1 MNILVSGCLLG
12 ICCRYNGT
20 GKLSEELA
28 ERLKEYHFIPVCPE
42 QLGGLTTPRLP
53 AEKIGDKVLLKDG
66 RNVTEE
72 FIQGAKETLKLA
84 LMYDCKLA
92 ILKERSPSCGFGK
105 IYDGNFTGQLI
116 DGNGVTAE
124 ILSENGVTV
133 IGESKINELE
143 DIVKNIK
150 IVNTTGYFI
159 NIP

>member
-20 GKLSEELA
+20 GKLSEELV
-28 ERLKEYHFIPVCPE
+28 EHMKEYNFIPVCPE

-53 AEKIGDKVLLKDG
+53 AEKVGGKVILKDG
-66 RNVTEE
+66 RDVTEE
-72 FIQGAKETLKLA
+72 FMQGAMETLKIA

-105 IYDGNFTGQLI
+105 VYDGTFTGNII

-124 ILSENGVTV
+124 VLSENGIKV
-133 IGESKINELE
+133 IGESKIDDLE
-143 DIVKNIK
+143 DIVNKLLTNI
-150 IVNTTGYFI
+150 
-159 NIP
+159 